1 MAQQPSVDL
10 GLPKKFFPGSLFPA
24 SFVALG
30 QKRRDWIRNLNFN
43 LNDLHII
50 SAQNT
55 SIKPSISC
63 TDFSI
68 QKIINSF
75 SDVFEPKIGCIPDY
89 TCALKLIPDAKPIFI
104 KPRTVPYALK
114 SKVEQE
120 LDKLGAEGVIEKID
134 ESEWGTPLVVVPK
147 HDGTVRICADFKV
160 TINNQL
166 QNARHPIP
174 RIEDI
179 FNKLRD
185 GKYFCTL
192 DIHKAYLYLKVDEE
206 SAKYQTLSTHRGT
219 YLAKRLFFGIKT
231 APNEFHKFIDQFV
244 QDFYGTIAYFD
255 DIIIQGKD
263 KQDCQQRLIKVF
275 EKLREHNL
283 HLNLNKCRFFEEEV
297 QYLGHVISSAGLH
310 KSSDKI
316 QAISETPRPNSVD
329 DVRKFIG
336 LVMYYSKF
344 IPDASSLLHPLNKL
358 LCKNA
363 RFRLTAECESA
374 FIKAKSIITSDQI
387 LVPFNP
393 VLPVTLATD
402 ASPFG
407 HSGVLSHTMP
417 NGIERPIAFASRSL
431 TVAEKNY
438 SQLDRE
444 ATAVVWA
451 CKTFYDYIFGRKFTL
466 ILDNRAICA
475 IFHPEKSL
483 PVMTASRILR
493 YAQFLSSFDY
503 TIIHRKSEKHTNADY
518 LSRNPLPL
526 PVNYVNCIDE
536 SQALQQF
543 ITNYISTETITA
555 NQIQTETE
563 LDPDLRKIKY
573 DIVIGNKF
581 DPSITIQDG
590 ILFRGNRVIIPKSL
604 QPEMLK
610 QLHST
615 HIGIVKMKA
624 LSRNYCYWKNIDIDI
639 ENRECCDVRKNPAK
653 APLHIW
659 ETPEKNWQRVHIDY
673 AGPFM
678 EHQFLIVVDSLSK
691 WPEIFA
697 MKTSPTSSNT
707 MYYLEEIFS
716 RHGLP
721 EILVSDNAVIFKSA
735 EFQHF
740 CKSNGIKQRLIAPS
754 YPATN
759 GQAERYVQI
768 LKTKLKCMKYRPGSL
783 HSKLCKLLFRY
794 RITPLNNEKT
804 PSEMLFGR
812 NLRCEFDL
820 IKPTKGQKNNALQ
833 PEFNK
838 NFKLGERV
846 QSRNYTSSAK
856 WKYGTVVE
864 KL

>member
-192 DIHKAYLYLKVDEE
+192 DIHKAYLHLKVDEE

-244 QDFYGTIAYFD
+244 QDLDGTIAYFD

-263 KQDCQQRLIKVF
+263 KQDCQQRLIKVL

-310 KSSDKI
+310 KSPDKI

-329 DVRKFIG
+329 DVRRVFHVITDHK
-336 LVMYYSKF
+336 
-344 IPDASSLLHPLNKL
+344 PL
-358 LCKNA
+358 
-363 RFRLTAECESA
+363 T
-374 FIKAKSIITSDQI
+374 
-387 LVPFNP
+387 
-393 VLPVTLATD
+393 
-402 ASPFG
+402 
-407 HSGVLSHTMP
+407 H
-417 NGIERPIAFASRSL
+417 AFAQSFEKCSSRRL
-431 TVAEKNY
+431 RQLEFI
-438 SQLDRE
+438 SQ
-444 ATAVVWA
+444 
-451 CKTFYDYIFGRKFTL
+451 FTC
-466 ILDNRAICA
+466 D
-475 IFHPEKSL
+475 
-483 PVMTASRILR
+483 LR
-493 YAQFLSSFDY
+493 YLAGAENLV
-503 TIIHRKSEKHTNADY
+503 AD
-518 LSRNPLPL
+518 
-526 PVNYVNCIDE
+526 
-536 SQALQQF
+536 
-543 ITNYISTETITA
+543 
-555 NQIQTETE
+555 
-563 LDPDLRKIKY
+563 
-573 DIVIGNKF
+573 
-581 DPSITIQDG
+581 
-590 ILFRGNRVIIPKSL
+590 
-604 QPEMLK
+604 
-610 QLHST
+610 
-615 HIGIVKMKA
+615 A
-624 LSRNYCYWKNIDIDI
+624 LSR
-639 ENRECCDVRKNPAK
+639 V
-653 APLHIW
+653 
-659 ETPEKNWQRVHIDY
+659 
-673 AGPFM
+673 
-678 EHQFLIVVDSLSK
+678 
-691 WPEIFA
+691 
-697 MKTSPTSSNT
+697 
-707 MYYLEEIFS
+707 EEIAF
-716 RHGLP
+716 P
-721 EILVSDNAVIFKSA
+721 DKID
-735 EFQHF
+735 
-740 CKSNGIKQRLIAPS
+740 
-754 YPATN
+754 
-759 GQAERYVQI
+759 YVQI
-768 LKTKLKCMKYRPGSL
+768 AAEQLTDEELQVYLKKSDVTNLKFKLIFLPNSDVNLYFDASQPSARLYVPMKFRKMIFDSVHNL
-783 HSKLCKLLFRY
+783 AHISARSTLKLCSTYVWPSIRKDIVQWCRTCLSCQKAKIHR
-794 RITPLNNEKT
+794 RNIT
-804 PSEMLFGR
+804 
-812 NLRCEFDL
+812 
-820 IKPTKGQKNNALQ
+820 IGQNSCA
-833 PEFNK
+833 
-838 NFKLGERV
+838 
-846 QSRNYTSSAK
+846 
-856 WKYGTVVE
+856 
-864 KL
+864 